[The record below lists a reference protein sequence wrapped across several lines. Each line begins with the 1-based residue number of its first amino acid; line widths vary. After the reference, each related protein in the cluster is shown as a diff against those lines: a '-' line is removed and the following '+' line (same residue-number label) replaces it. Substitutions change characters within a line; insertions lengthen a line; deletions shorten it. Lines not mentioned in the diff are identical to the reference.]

1 MENWKAELSNL
12 ITTVDEL
19 KKYIT
24 IPDDELDSIGI
35 GNGIFPL
42 MITPYYAR
50 VLSSLPQ
57 DHPLFK
63 CILPSAVEKE
73 SVEFLPNFKKEE
85 EFSHGIKGLR
95 IELSGRAS
103 IIATHFCP
111 NHCRY
116 CFRKY
121 YVNIG
126 HGTLTLSDFDKIIE
140 YIQDD
145 KTITEV
151 CLSGGEPLTLPDST
165 LEYLFTAMASIP
177 HVKVMRIFT
186 RVLAVLP
193 SRITPEL
200 VNILKSFPTLYIIAH
215 FDHKDELTKETIK
228 ASRALSDNGIP
239 VFSSTVL
246 LKGINDSAQ
255 ILGDLFS
262 TCVQNKIKP
271 LYLYHCVP
279 AMGVKHF
286 MTTVELGTD
295 IIAELY
301 STMSALSIPLYTVPL
316 LGSKALAMPC
326 MKEKYE
332 KQL

>member
-1 MENWKAELSNL
+1 MEKWKEELGNL

-24 IPDDELDSIGI
+24 IPDNELDSIGI

-42 MITPYYAR
+42 MITPYYAK

-57 DHPLFK
+57 NHPLFK
-63 CILPSAVEKE
+63 CILPSAIEKE
-73 SVEFLPNFKKEE
+73 SVDYLPNFEKEE

-95 IELSGRAS
+95 IELNGRAT
-103 IIATHFCP
+103 IIMTQFCP

-126 HGTLTLSDFDKIIE
+126 HGTLTLSNIDKIVE
-140 YIQDD
+140 YIKNDE
-145 KTITEV
+145 TTTEV
-151 CLSGGEPLTLPDST
+151 CLSGGEPLALPDKT
-165 LEYLFTAMASIP
+165 LDYLFNALSSIS
-177 HVKVMRIFT
+177 HVKVLRVFT
-186 RVLAVLP
+186 RALAVLP
-193 SRITPEL
+193 MRFTPQL
-200 VNILKSFPTLYIIAH
+200 VKILKSVPTLYIIGH
-215 FDHKDELTKETIK
+215 FDHKDELTKETIN
-228 ASRALSDNGIP
+228 ACRVLVDNGIP

-246 LKGINDSAQ
+246 LKGVNDSAKV
-255 ILGDLFS
+255 LGDLF
-262 TCVQNKIKP
+262 TMCVQNRIKP

-301 STMSALSIPLYTVPL
+301 STLSALCIPLYTVPL

-332 KQL
+332 KQV

>member
-1 MENWKAELSNL
+1 MEKWKEELGNL
-12 ITTVDEL
+12 ITTVEEL
-19 KKYIT
+19 KTYIN
-24 IPDDELDSIGI
+24 IPDDEQESIGI

-42 MITPYYAR
+42 MITPYYAK
-50 VLSSLPQ
+50 VLSSLPAN
-57 DHPLFK
+57 HPLLK

-73 SVEFLPNFKKEE
+73 SIDFLPNFDKEE

-95 IELSGRAS
+95 IELSGRAT
-103 IIATHFCP
+103 IITTQFCP

-126 HGTLTLSDFDKIIE
+126 LGTLTLTDIDRIIE
-140 YIQDD
+140 YIRSD

-151 CLSGGEPLTLPDST
+151 CLSGGEPLSLSDNTLR
-165 LEYLFTAMASIP
+165 YLFASLAGIP

-193 SRITPEL
+193 MRITLEL
-200 VNILKSFPTLYIIAH
+200 INILKIFPTLYVIAH
-215 FDHKDELTKETIK
+215 FDHKDELTEETIN
-228 ASRALSDNGIP
+228 ASRMLSDNGIS

-246 LKGINDSAQ
+246 LKGVNDSAKV
-255 ILGDLFS
+255 LGELF
-262 TCVQNKIKP
+262 TICVQNKIKP

-301 STMSALSIPLYTVPL
+301 STLSALCIPLYTVPL

-326 MKEKYE
+326 MKDKYE
-332 KQL
+332 NQI